1 MKRAALASAAIVALF
16 AGAASAQAQPAYG
29 PPPPPALPGGYQ
41 RELVAGAGAAG
52 PRLLIWK
59 PPAPSGVLL
68 VVAGEEPSLAKLGEA
83 DILQAAR
90 ERTMAIL
97 FAGERLEGARLPE
110 TIAELRRSPLARKV
124 VGAGAGDDFLRLE
137 SKSFDALLLA
147 GGQAPAAAKG
157 PPFIVHLYGSEG
169 FWKPPPEPQEA
180 DSKAPNRRSFFLAG
194 ATLSA
199 GAHAENCAAPVND
212 RSIEPARRA
221 LLAALDD
228 YLRKGVAVPSSRP
241 AVLVPVKELRWPKIP
256 DLPTPPQDAGPVP
269 PIDADGNE
277 TSGLLLPD
285 QALPVATFTGWNA
298 PRDRAKDK
306 CAAGAKLAFPDNEAA
321 RRASGDPRQSLPER
335 YGSRAY
341 FVAALRSVADRLVK
355 ERVLL
360 PQDADAYV
368 AAGKKAPF

>member
-1 MKRAALASAAIVALF
+1 MKRAALAAAAIVALF
-16 AGAASAQAQPAYG
+16 AGAATAQAQPPYG

-41 RELVAGAGAAG
+41 RELVGGAGAAG

-83 DILQAAR
+83 DILQTAR
-90 ERTMAIL
+90 ERSMAIL
-97 FAGERLEGARLPE
+97 FAGDRLEGGGLPE
-110 TIAELRRSPLARKV
+110 TIADLRRSPLARKV
-124 VGAGAGDDFLRLE
+124 VGAGGGGDFPER
-137 SKSFDALLLA
+137 KSFDALLLA

-157 PPFIVHLYGSEG
+157 PPFVIHLYGSEG
-169 FWKPPPEPQEA
+169 FWKTPPEPQEA
-180 DSKAPNRRSFFLAG
+180 ESKAPNRRSFFIAG

-199 GAHAENCAAPVND
+199 GANASNCAAPVND

-241 AVLVPVKELRWPKIP
+241 AVLVPVKEVRWPKIP
-256 DLPTPPQDAGPVP
+256 DLPTPPQDAGLVP

-285 QALPVATFTGWNA
+285 QALPIATFTGWNA
-298 PRDRAKDK
+298 PRDPAKAK
-306 CAAGAKLAFPDNEAA
+306 CLAGAKFAFPDNEAA

>member
-1 MKRAALASAAIVALF
+1 MKRVALASAAIVALF
-16 AGAASAQAQPAYG
+16 AGAAAAQAQPAYG
-29 PPPPPALPGGYQ
+29 PPPPPALPDGYQ
-41 RELVAGAGAAG
+41 RELVGGAGVAG
-52 PRLLIWK
+52 PRFLIWK

-68 VVAGEEPSLAKLGEA
+68 VVAGEEPSLAKPGEA

-90 ERTMAIL
+90 ERSMAIL
-97 FAGERLEGARLPE
+97 FAGDRPEGAGLPE
-110 TIAELRRSPLARKV
+110 TIADLRRSPLARKV
-124 VGAGAGDDFLRLE
+124 VGAGAGEDYLRLE

-157 PPFIVHLYGSEG
+157 PPFIVYLYGSEG
-169 FWKPPPEPQEA
+169 FWKSPPQPQEP
-180 DSKAPNRRSFFLAG
+180 DSKAPNRRSFFIAG

-199 GAHAENCAAPVND
+199 GAHAENCAAPIND
-212 RSIEPARRA
+212 RSIDPARRA
-221 LLAALDD
+221 LLAALDE
-228 YLRKGVAVPSSRP
+228 YLRKGVAVPASRP
-241 AVLVPVKELRWPKIP
+241 AVLVPVKELHWPKIP
-256 DLPTPPQDAGPVP
+256 GLPPPQDAGLAP

-285 QALPVATFTGWNA
+285 QALPIATFTGWNA
-298 PRDRAKDK
+298 PRDPAKGK
-306 CAAGAKLAFPDNEAA
+306 CAAGTKLPFPENEAA

-355 ERVLL
+355 ERLLL